1 VADAY
6 AAQLSDR
13 YEVATAYSGH
23 EALDALTSAVDV
35 VLLDRRM
42 PELAGGD
49 VLREIR
55 ERGLDA
61 RVAMVTAIDPD
72 FDIIDMPFD
81 DYPVKPATG
90 EDLIDTVERL
100 LTCAAYESHVRTFYA
115 LSSKHAALQA
125 TKAEAELENS
135 EEFRG
140 SGRNSRPTGRNST
153 VSSRGSTRT
162 TTRCCCATSTRRTRR
177 RRTASDRGEV
187 RSVPVA
193 GAFESTNHRSALR
206 ATQ

>member
-1 VADAY
+1 MTGTNRARVLVVDDEREVADAY

-81 DYPVKPATG
+81 DYLVKPATG

-135 EEFRG
+135 EEFRELRAELEAHRAELDRIVEG
-140 SGRNSRPTGRNST
+140 FDEDDYEVLLRDFDPQDPPP
-153 VSSRGSTRT
+153 
-162 TTRCCCATSTRRTRR
+162 
-177 RRTASDRGEV
+177 SDRE
-187 RSVPVA
+187 
-193 GAFESTNHRSALR
+193 
-206 ATQ
+206 

>member
-1 VADAY
+1 MTGTNRARVLVVDDEREVADAY

-23 EALDALTSAVDV
+23 EALDALTPDVDV

-81 DYPVKPATG
+81 DYLVKPATS
-90 EDLIDTVERL
+90 EDLFDTVERL

-125 TKAEAELENS
+125 TKTEAELENS
-135 EEFRG
+135 EEFRELRAELETHRAELDRIVAG
-140 SGRNSRPTGRNST
+140 FDEDDYEVLLRDFDPQDPPPSGR
-153 VSSRGSTRT
+153 
-162 TTRCCCATSTRRTRR
+162 
-177 RRTASDRGEV
+177 E
-187 RSVPVA
+187 
-193 GAFESTNHRSALR
+193 
-206 ATQ
+206 

>member
-1 VADAY
+1 MTGTDRARILVVDDEREVADAY
-6 AAQLSDR
+6 AAQLSER
-13 YEVATAYSGH
+13 YDVEAAYSGE
-23 EALDALTSAVDV
+23 EALDALTPDVDV

-42 PELAGGD
+42 PELAGGE

-81 DYPVKPATG
+81 DYLVKPATG
-90 EDLIDTVERL
+90 EDLFDTVERL

-125 TKAEAELENS
+125 TKTETELENS
-135 EEFRG
+135 EEFR
-140 SGRNSRPTGRNST
+140 
-153 VSSRGSTRT
+153 
-162 TTRCCCATSTRRTRR
+162 
-177 RRTASDRGEV
+177 EL
-187 RSVPVA
+187 
-193 GAFESTNHRSALR
+193 RSALESHR
-206 ATQ
+206 EKLDRIVEGFDEDDYEVLLRDFDPQDSSDAGRE

>member
-1 VADAY
+1 MTGTNRARVLVVDDEREVADAY

-81 DYPVKPATG
+81 DYLVKPATG

-135 EEFRG
+135 EEFRELRAELEAHRAELDRIVEG
-140 SGRNSRPTGRNST
+140 FDEDDYEVLLSDFDPQDPPP
-153 VSSRGSTRT
+153 
-162 TTRCCCATSTRRTRR
+162 
-177 RRTASDRGEV
+177 SDRE
-187 RSVPVA
+187 
-193 GAFESTNHRSALR
+193 
-206 ATQ
+206 

>member
-1 VADAY
+1 MTGTNRARVLVVDDEREVADAY

-135 EEFRG
+135 EEFRELRAELEAHRAELDRIVEG
-140 SGRNSRPTGRNST
+140 FDEDDYEVLLRDFDPQDPPP
-153 VSSRGSTRT
+153 
-162 TTRCCCATSTRRTRR
+162 
-177 RRTASDRGEV
+177 SDRE
-187 RSVPVA
+187 
-193 GAFESTNHRSALR
+193 
-206 ATQ
+206 